1 MINPE
6 REMLVCCAKVLLDLQ
21 KEMATEN
28 RKVIELV
35 ANALCTVAVANKK
48 EMEFITD
55 GQYKNIHH
63 IEALL
68 MYTGMDLIEAKRW
81 VCDMLSREETPNE
94 FLPKPPP
101 PFETVEDLE
110 E

>member
-21 KEMATEN
+21 K
-28 RKVIELV
+28 
-35 ANALCTVAVANKK
+35 
-48 EMEFITD
+48 D
-55 GQYKNIHH
+55 
-63 IEALL
+63 
-68 MYTGMDLIEAKRW
+68 MDLIEAKRW